1 MEHSSNKEAGENER
15 VKALIR
21 FLKIGNDIN
30 RILNYVNSIS
40 FDPSF
45 VIK

>member
-1 MEHSSNKEAGENER
+1 MENSSDKEAGENER
-15 VKALIR
+15 VKVLIR
-21 FLKIGNDIN
+21 SLKIGNDIN

-45 VIK
+45 AIK